1 MVEMYPVIVDCGG
14 YINDDS
20 PPVHQVEQKLTC
32 RHHNERELGGD
43 ESDFCSGRDCVTGRW
58 GSPFEPLRHLQEHPW
73 AEQVVRREHYL
84 PLRHT
89 RPTMRDSNYSYP
101 LQNKVCVGI
110 SPSLYDRRGEIRYFP
125 VPIARRSCSRGNH
138 LSDLTA
144 LDTSAMLPLLNSL
157 THLTYLTSTSPRIRD
172 ILVNDGGLERLLEIM
187 QEAALPRD
195 DCLEP
200 SFDWFG
206 LRGPP
211 TASILTQAQQ
221 MALKHSLAFQC
232 VVNIGVRGSETIRT
246 RLVQSG
252 ALNVVAQI
260 MEVWLQQKGVWIYPG
275 PLGSQ
280 VSVERAIAAGV
291 LPPVQDGSVDWRAG
305 YSKMSS
311 RRTRDKDRERSGR
324 DGTAA
329 EGPGLEGE
337 QEPGLQEMSVD
348 DTAGNASRA
357 SRRAPSGRERH
368 ERVSAWVE
376 GRNGRA
382 EDDLR
387 SGPEGSRQSRDG
399 NPYPIA
405 AWWDTIRR
413 GIEMNMLRED
423 IPTDEDV
430 NLFGITP
437 ATIPAWTRLFASI
450 RSSGDNRRRL
460 IRRLLRG
467 DTSAQSIM
475 EVMFMLG
482 LDPWETRERLKRA
495 VRVSAQGEVMI
506 VTTHQH
512 LGPSATPAEGSRHRQ
527 AVAPTSTPITRATSQ
542 PTQSGQAVYQTRST
556 TQRMQHVAADN
567 APPSLP
573 PPRSSGN
580 GVTASET
587 ASISASS
594 AIQIPATPG
603 SGRNRQHARRTVN
616 TGLGESSHE
625 TGRDSSAAP
634 SSSGSAPDGN
644 HQQDGQEEA
653 SRVTS
658 RNGLAPRPDSAASS
672 RSTSRVGHRNLH
684 LLEAGDANSSGPSN
698 NPSPLATPTID
709 PMGRGSTVTLRA
721 VPDQMAGG
729 RAPPRERSGTI
740 TMATGFQIDASAE
753 ALNQRLASGGR
764 APTHEAMDIDDD
776 DRPASRATT
785 DAEVNAEGMEGDDLA
800 TDESIDIVGINGE
813 EETGDPMMNILT
825 EVEPNP
831 DAQAELDIAMGA
843 PRGAPGA
850 AATTVAGEMT
860 PRVPAPGL
868 PMTAGTMTSPEPVD
882 NRDIGDEDDVG
893 TETQRQ
899 PVRQPQLPVTAVVI
913 AAGAPRSFSDLGHLV
928 ASMDRNVDPHSYT
941 DDTILLSLQ
950 LFAYLSKYPHVRS
963 AFHHPTRPLHYGV
976 EISSDAKLPERP
988 NFSKTSNMFSLVERF
1003 TFRAAPPDPDMPK
1016 IPSDIQYWAGVIM
1029 RNACR
1034 KDDSRNGIRQCANMS
1049 CGKWEAYPRQFAK
1062 CRRCRK
1068 AKYCSKDCQ
1077 SRAWQEGHRFW

>member
-1 MVEMYPVIVDCGG
+1 MSFSSFCASGLAHEIIV
-14 YINDDS
+14 S
-20 PPVHQVEQKLTC
+20 
-32 RHHNERELGGD
+32 
-43 ESDFCSGRDCVTGRW
+43 SG
-58 GSPFEPLRHLQEHPW
+58 
-73 AEQVVRREHYL
+73 
-84 PLRHT
+84 
-89 RPTMRDSNYSYP
+89 
-101 LQNKVCVGI
+101 
-110 SPSLYDRRGEIRYFP
+110 SL
-125 VPIARRSCSRGNH
+125 
-138 LSDLTA
+138 A

-221 MALKHSLAFQC
+221 VALKHSLAFQC

-291 LPPVQDGSVDWRAG
+291 LPPVQDGSIDWRAG
-305 YSKMSS
+305 YSRLSS
-311 RRTRDKDRERSGR
+311 RKTKDKERDRTTRDAS
-324 DGTAA
+324 AV
-329 EGPGLEGE
+329 EGPGLEAD
-337 QEPGLQEMSVD
+337 QEPRLQDMPMD
-348 DTAGNASRA
+348 DAAGNASRA
-357 SRRAPSGRERH
+357 SRRAPSGRERY

-376 GRNGRA
+376 GRSGRA
-382 EDDLR
+382 EEDPR
-387 SGPEGSRQSRDG
+387 SGAEGSRHSRG
-399 NPYPIA
+399 SNPYPIA

-423 IPTDEDV
+423 TPTEEDI
-430 NLFGITP
+430 NLFGITQ

-467 DTSAQSIM
+467 DSSAQSIM

-482 LDPWETRERLKRA
+482 LDPWTTRERLKRA

-512 LGPSATPAEGSRHRQ
+512 LGPNAHPTEGYRPRQTDGPTQTSTSRTGNQ
-527 AVAPTSTPITRATSQ
+527 LTELAPTTSQ
-542 PTQSGQAVYQTRST
+542 SRSSNQSMDQVAV
-556 TQRMQHVAADN
+556 DN
-567 APPSLP
+567 ARPSLP
-573 PPRSSGN
+573 PSRPSGDS
-580 GVTASET
+580 GASEVTST
-587 ASISASS
+587 A
-594 AIQIPATPG
+594 PATAVPIPPSPG
-603 SGRNRQHARRTVN
+603 SGRNRQHARRAGN
-616 TGLGESSHE
+616 SGLGESGH
-625 TGRDSSAAP
+625 GDHRDSSAAP
-634 SSSGSAPDGN
+634 SSSSSAPDAYRPLDGGEESN
-644 HQQDGQEEA
+644 H
-653 SRVTS
+653 VTS
-658 RNGLAPRPDSAASS
+658 RSGLAPRPDSAASS
-672 RSTSRVGHRNLH
+672 RPASRLEQRNTH
-684 LLEAGDANSSGPSN
+684 LLDPGNDANSSGPSN

-709 PMGRGSTVTLRA
+709 HVARGSTATIRA
-721 VPDQMAGG
+721 VPDQIAGE
-729 RAPPRERSGTI
+729 RAHPRERSGTI
-740 TMATGFQIDASAE
+740 TMATGFQIDASVE
-753 ALNQRLASGGR
+753 TLNQRLSRGGR
-764 APTHEAMDIDDD
+764 APTHEAMDIDED

-785 DAEVNAEGMEGDDLA
+785 DAEANPEGAEGDELVA
-800 TDESIDIVGINGE
+800 DESIDIVGINGE
-813 EETGDPMMNILT
+813 EETGDPMMNVLT

-860 PRVPAPGL
+860 PRVPAAGL
-868 PMTAGTMTSPEPVD
+868 PMTAVNMASPEPVD
-882 NRDIGDEDDVG
+882 NQDIGDDDAAG

-928 ASMDRNVDPHSYT
+928 ASMDRNADPHAYT

-976 EISSDAKLPERP
+976 EISAEANLPERP
-988 NFSKTSNMFSLVERF
+988 NFAKTSNMFSLVERF

>member
-1 MVEMYPVIVDCGG
+1 
-14 YINDDS
+14 
-20 PPVHQVEQKLTC
+20 
-32 RHHNERELGGD
+32 
-43 ESDFCSGRDCVTGRW
+43 
-58 GSPFEPLRHLQEHPW
+58 
-73 AEQVVRREHYL
+73 
-84 PLRHT
+84 
-89 RPTMRDSNYSYP
+89 
-101 LQNKVCVGI
+101 
-110 SPSLYDRRGEIRYFP
+110 
-125 VPIARRSCSRGNH
+125 
-138 LSDLTA
+138 
-144 LDTSAMLPLLNSL
+144 MLPLLNSL

-221 MALKHSLAFQC
+221 VALKHSLAFQC

-291 LPPVQDGSVDWRAG
+291 LPPVQDGSIDWRAG
-305 YSKMSS
+305 YSRLSS
-311 RRTRDKDRERSGR
+311 RRTKDKERERSER
-324 DGTAA
+324 DPAGGD
-329 EGPGLEGE
+329 GPGLENE

-348 DTAGNASRA
+348 DPSGNASRSA
-357 SRRAPSGRERH
+357 RRAPSGRERH

-376 GRNGRA
+376 GRNGHAEEGHRA
-382 EDDLR
+382 
-387 SGPEGSRQSRDG
+387 GGEGSRSRDS

-413 GIEMNMLRED
+413 GIEMNMTRED
-423 IPTDEDV
+423 TPTAEDID
-430 NLFGITP
+430 LFGITP

-467 DTSAQSIM
+467 DSSAQSIM

-482 LDPWETRERLKRA
+482 LDPLATKERLKRA

-512 LGPSATPAEGSRHRQ
+512 LGPSANSAEGSRQRQ
-527 AVAPTSTPITRATSQ
+527 AAVPSQAATSR
-542 PTQSGQAVYQTRST
+542 PTGQRAGASQTADQLRSSI
-556 TQRMQHVAADN
+556 QRMGQVAVDN
-567 APPSLP
+567 ARPSLP
-573 PPRSSGN
+573 VPHTRGESSGTSE
-580 GVTASET
+580 VAST
-587 ASISASS
+587 
-594 AIQIPATPG
+594 ATPSAVPVPSVSG
-603 SGRNRQHARRTVN
+603 AGRNRQHARRPGN
-616 TGLGESSHE
+616 SGPSESDHNDQ
-625 TGRDSSAAP
+625 RDSSAAP
-634 SSSGSAPDGN
+634 SASSSAPETDR
-644 HQQDGQEEA
+644 QQDGLEETL
-653 SRVTS
+653 RVPS
-658 RNGLAPRPDSAASS
+658 RNGLAPRPESAPSS
-672 RSTSRVGHRNLH
+672 RSASRLGERSSH
-684 LLEAGDANSSGPSN
+684 LLDAANDANSSGPSN
-698 NPSPLATPTID
+698 NPSPLNTPTID
-709 PMGRGSTVTLRA
+709 NMPRGSTATIRA
-721 VPDQMAGG
+721 VPTQPGAG
-729 RAPPRERSGTI
+729 RAHPRERSGTI
-740 TMATGFQIDASAE
+740 TMATGFQIQASE
-753 ALNQRLASGGR
+753 ETLNRRPSRGA
-764 APTHEAMDIDDD
+764 ANPTHEAMDIDED

-785 DAEVNAEGMEGDDLA
+785 DAEANPEGGEGDDLIA
-800 TDESIDIVGINGE
+800 DESIDIVGINGE
-813 EETGDPMMNILT
+813 EEIGDPMMNVLT

-850 AATTVAGEMT
+850 AVTTVAGEMT
-860 PRVPAPGL
+860 PRVPAAGL
-868 PMTAGTMTSPEPVD
+868 PLTAANMASPEPVD
-882 NRDIGDEDDVG
+882 NQDIGNDDDAG
-893 TETQRQ
+893 TETQR

-928 ASMDRNVDPHSYT
+928 ASMDRNADPHAYT

-950 LFAYLSKYPHVRS
+950 LFAYLSKYPHVRA

-976 EISSDAKLPERP
+976 EISPEAKLPERP

-1016 IPSDIQYWAGVIM
+1016 IPADIQYWAGVIM